1 MNPGAYGTSVNAQD
15 ALISVVKY
23 AAINLKDAGIDA
35 LQLADKLAGAKL
47 QLAAS
52 CAVAL
57 GWKTPW
63 RHDNPSGWSNSES

>member
-1 MNPGAYGTSVNAQD
+1 MNPGAYGTSVNAKD
-15 ALISVVKY
+15 ALISVKY
-23 AAINLKDAGIDA
+23 AAINFKDAGIDA

-63 RHDNPSGWSNSES
+63 RHDNPSGLSTSES